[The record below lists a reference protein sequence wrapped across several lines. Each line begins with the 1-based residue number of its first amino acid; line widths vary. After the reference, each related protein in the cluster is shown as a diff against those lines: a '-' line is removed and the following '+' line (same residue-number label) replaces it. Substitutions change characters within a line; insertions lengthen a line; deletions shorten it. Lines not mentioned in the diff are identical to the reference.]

1 VYHIKRQEHNKNEV
15 RDKSESCVLFM
26 FQSNTTQLLY
36 WYRCLFL
43 LRFCLHSCC
52 DRWTNRCVGLRGIWT
67 KGSNWNLLIIY
78 CTPIFID
85 VIQTCMA
92 SYFLVHLLVRS
103 DNNKRTEEYV
113 VFMALGRTVQFNF
126 ALSWLNGVSM
136 DAKPWS
142 KGGNYSRTEQE

>member
-1 VYHIKRQEHNKNEV
+1 
-15 RDKSESCVLFM
+15 
-26 FQSNTTQLLY
+26 
-36 WYRCLFL
+36 
-43 LRFCLHSCC
+43 
-52 DRWTNRCVGLRGIWT
+52 
-67 KGSNWNLLIIY
+67 
-78 CTPIFID
+78 
-85 VIQTCMA
+85 MA